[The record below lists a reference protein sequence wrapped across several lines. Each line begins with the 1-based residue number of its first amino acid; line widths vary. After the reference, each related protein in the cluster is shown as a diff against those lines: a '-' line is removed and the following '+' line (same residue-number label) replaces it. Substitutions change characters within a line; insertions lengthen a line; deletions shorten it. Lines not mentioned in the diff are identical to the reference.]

1 MFISKGFTCWKEG
14 PKAFKKYHESECHR
28 EECTY
33 DVDELHSE
41 EHEAEMAKNCEMLRR
56 WQ

>member
-1 MFISKGFTCWKEG
+1 MLERG
-14 PKAFKKYHESECHR
+14 PKAFKKHHESECHR

-33 DVDELHSE
+33 DVE